1 MNLSVKQKLFFIIF
15 GVASSFIVNF
25 LLMKNIAEE
34 KHQYEIAKTTV
45 LEMKISILN
54 LRKHEKDFLARKQLK
69 YHDKHEKEFDKFKTL
84 FETEKSFFI
93 NKEIDL
99 RNLNHLDKYV
109 NQYEKLFNNLVD
121 LEKLIGL
128 NPKSGLYGSL
138 RDSVH
143 KVQHSAKERKDFLLY
158 SHVLTLRK
166 HEKDFMLRH
175 QSKYLDKFLKEFD
188 KTVKYALTLENN
200 QELLEHLK
208 KYKKDFLNFYKN
220 EDKKGLTSKQGVLGQ
235 MRNAVHKTEDYFNKI
250 EHELHV
256 LEKKDIAK
264 LENLQIQLN
273 LLIFIGILVYIYL
286 VSKSILTAL
295 LKLQSTVKDLSE
307 GEGDLTQ
314 RLQIK
319 SHDEIGK
326 ITSYINAFIEKVQI
340 TVQEAKKSSVETYEV
355 AQDLMKTST
364 NIGKKVSNEALIL
377 QNATNQG
384 KSLEQI
390 LQISLVEA
398 NTTKEEVLS
407 IGNSLD
413 SSKENIVSLS
423 EKVNQASK
431 SELKLADRLKSLSD
445 NASNITN
452 TLDLISEIADQTNL
466 LALNAAI
473 EASRAGKHGKG
484 FAVVAEEVSNLAEK
498 TQKSLAEINN
508 KFDFI
513 VRTILEI
520 NSAMIKNADNIVKLA
535 QNSNKTKD
543 EIEMNVIKMN
553 HIILEIETLIS
564 NYESNTKT
572 TNEIINK
579 IMEVN
584 QLSSDNHE
592 SVNNIIEV
600 SKHMFAMSEK
610 LSNILQRFKA

>member
-1 MNLSVKQKLFFIIF
+1 MNLSIKQKLFFIIF

-25 LLMKNIAEE
+25 LLMKNIAEK
-34 KHQYEIAKTTV
+34 KHQYEIAKTTI

-69 YHDKHEKEFDKFKTL
+69 YHNKHKSKFKKFKKL
-84 FETEKSFFI
+84 FKTEKSFFI
-93 NKEIDL
+93 DKEIDL
-99 RNLNHLDKYV
+99 RNLNHLERYV

-121 LEKLIGL
+121 LEELIGL
-128 NPKSGLYGSL
+128 NPKAGLYGSL

-143 KVQHSAKERKDFLLY
+143 KVQHSAKERKDFFLY

-175 QSKYLDKFLKEFD
+175 KSKYNDKFLKEFD
-188 KTVKYALTLENN
+188 KTVKYASTLENN

-208 KYKKDFLNFYKN
+208 KYKKDFLNLYKN
-220 EDKKGLTSKQGVLGQ
+220 EDKKGFTSKQGILGQ

-250 EHELHV
+250 EHELNV
-256 LEKKDIAK
+256 VEKKDIAK
-264 LENLQIQLN
+264 LENLQMQLN
-273 LLIFIGILVYIYL
+273 LFIFIGILIYIYL

-295 LKLQSTVKDLSE
+295 LKLQNTVKDLSE

-326 ITSYINAFIEKVQI
+326 IASYINAFIEKVQI
-340 TVQEAKKSSVETYEV
+340 TVQEAKKSSVETYEA
-355 AQDLMKTST
+355 AQDLMNTST
-364 NIGKKVSNEALIL
+364 DIGKKVLNETSIL
-377 QNATNQG
+377 KNATNQG
-384 KSLEQI
+384 KSLEHI
-390 LQISLVEA
+390 LQMSLLEA
-398 NTTKEEVLS
+398 NTTKEEVLG

-423 EKVNQASK
+423 EKVNNASK
-431 SELKLADRLKSLSD
+431 AELKLADRLKSLSD

-473 EASRAGKHGKG
+473 EASRAGKHGEG

-498 TQKSLAEINN
+498 TQKSLHEINE

-513 VRTILEI
+513 VKTILEI

-535 QNSNKTKD
+535 QNSDNTRD
-543 EIEMNVIKMN
+543 EIEMNVITMN
-553 HIILEIETLIS
+553 SIILQIEALIS

-572 TNEIINK
+572 TNEIIAK
-579 IMEVN
+579 IMEVDE
-584 QLSSDNHE
+584 LSNDN
-592 SVNNIIEV
+592 SQAVDNIIEV
-600 SKHMFAMSEK
+600 SKHMFSMSEK
-610 LSNILQRFKA
+610 LSNILENFKA